1 MIMHI
6 QIFFLLL
13 VINYGSCAKPNILLI
28 IVDDLKPALGCF
40 GDVNAYTPNIDRLA
54 EKSFVFRNAFAQ
66 QALCAPSRNSLLTSR
81 RPDSLHLYDFYSYW
95 RSTVGNFTTMPQ
107 YFKENGYHTYSIG
120 KVFHP
125 GKSSNFTDDYPYSW
139 SIPTFHPKT
148 EQFMNFPVCVDKE
161 GILVKNLICPVIVES
176 QPGNNLP
183 DIESLNEA
191 VRYLEDRRNAT
202 EPYFLAVGFHKPHV
216 PFKFPNEYLEYH
228 PIENVSL
235 PTNLDRPSSL
245 PLVAWNPWTDIRLR
259 HDIQTLNLSFPFGPM
274 PGHMTRKIIQAYN
287 AATTYVD
294 DLVGKLLKHVDSN
307 TIVVVTADHGWSR
320 GEHGEFSKFSNFDE
334 ATKVPLI
341 IHIPGLSSG
350 EVISDALVELVD
362 IFPTLV
368 DLTQVAEALPLCS
381 KHDNRHACTEGRSL
395 APYMAYKKMGKMAR
409 VKSAVFTQYPR
420 PGIQPTLHPNS
431 DKPRLKE
438 IKIMGYSIRTNTFR
452 YTEWVKF
459 DPHSFQ
465 PNWKKVYAKE
475 LYNHIFDKKED
486 LNLADRYE
494 MKDIMENLHRR
505 LKLGWRHA

>member
-216 PFKFPNEYLEYH
+216 PFKFPNEYL
-228 PIENVSL
+228 
-235 PTNLDRPSSL
+235 
-245 PLVAWNPWTDIRLR
+245 
-259 HDIQTLNLSFPFGPM
+259 
-274 PGHMTRKIIQAYN
+274 
-287 AATTYVD
+287 
-294 DLVGKLLKHVDSN
+294 
-307 TIVVVTADHGWSR
+307 GWSR